1 MGWGIKQEQELQVKA
16 DRMKDDGS
24 IMDQQAQIVRVNKR
38 EKFLY
43 DPKPQLIV
51 TWVKQCEK
59 LLLLTPFFFVDE
71 RTGGPSAQASPVLIK
86 YMLKASVGWISDI

>member
-1 MGWGIKQEQELQVKA
+1 VGWGIKQEQELQVKA

-51 TWVKQCEK
+51 T
-59 LLLLTPFFFVDE
+59 L
-71 RTGGPSAQASPVLIK
+71 G
-86 YMLKASVGWISDI
+86 KAV